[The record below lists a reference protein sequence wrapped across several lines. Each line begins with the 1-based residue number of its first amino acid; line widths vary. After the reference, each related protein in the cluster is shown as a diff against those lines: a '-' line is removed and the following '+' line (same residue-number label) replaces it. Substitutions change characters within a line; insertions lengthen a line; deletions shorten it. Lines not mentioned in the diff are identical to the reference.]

1 MSGKM
6 FGNFRERLQHVQH
19 DFSAGLKN
27 LTDKAKEVGKPGL
40 TRDRSKKRDLAGA
53 ELLYR
58 YKESWMHIHKSI
70 EETAVVGETVDT
82 EVWKL
87 VERYEG
93 QARALSQLHS
103 QLETFPGLVHE
114 LSSIT
119 EMVAGLS
126 SDFEQ
131 VEHLLNELENVCE
144 QQDMQANQS
153 EHRNKLASY
162 RQAKVLERENL
173 QVQLDLVYLRKVRE
187 MEFSQQE
194 RLKERHKMFQDAFN
208 DDLQHYKLYGARSAL
223 PHASG
228 ASAETTSNT
237 AELSALT
244 LDDIMDQSELD
255 NFLGPMDDLGEVG
268 VEAEEE
274 EEEEEESD
282 SVTTDTEGTD
292 SQAESIDV
300 TRQDVTQMP
309 EVTGSEVTGSEV
321 TGSEVTGSEVTKT
334 EQQDGQ
340 ADTQEPNN

>member
-6 FGNFRERLQHVQH
+6 FGNFRERLQTVQH

-70 EETAVVGETVDT
+70 EETAAVGESVDT
-82 EVWKL
+82 EVWNM

-93 QARALSQLHS
+93 QARALSHLHT
-103 QLETFPGLVHE
+103 QLETFPGLVQE

-131 VEHLLNELENVCE
+131 VEQLLNELEDVCE
-144 QQDMQANQS
+144 QQELQANQS
-153 EHRNKLASY
+153 QHRHKLTSY
-162 RQAKVLERENL
+162 HQAKVLERENL
-173 QVQLDLVYLRKVRE
+173 QVQLDLVYVRKVRE

-208 DDLQHYKLYGARSAL
+208 DDLQHYKLYGTRSTL
-223 PHASG
+223 PHARQVCYYMYFG
-228 ASAETTSNT
+228 ASAEVTTSTN
-237 AELSALT
+237 ELSALT

-255 NFLGPMDDLGEVG
+255 NFLGPMDDPGEMG
-268 VEAEEE
+268 VEAEEEEE

-282 SVTTDTEGTD
+282 SVTTDTD

-321 TGSEVTGSEVTKT
+321 AET
-334 EQQDGQ
+334 EQHDSQ
-340 ADTQEPNN
+340 DTQEQSS

>member
-6 FGNFRERLQHVQH
+6 FGNFRERFQTVQH
-19 DFSAGLKN
+19 DFSTGLKN

-40 TRDRSKKRDLAGA
+40 VKDRSKKRDLAGA

-58 YKESWMHIHKSI
+58 YKESWMHMHKSI
-70 EETAVVGETVDT
+70 EETAAVGESVDA

-93 QARALSQLHS
+93 PARALSQLHT
-103 QLETFPGLVHE
+103 QLESFPGLVQE
-114 LSSIT
+114 LSNIT

-131 VEHLLNELENVCE
+131 VEHLLNELEDVCE
-144 QQDMQANQS
+144 QQELQANQS
-153 EHRNKLASY
+153 EHRNKLVSY
-162 RQAKVLERENL
+162 HQAKVLERENL

-223 PHASG
+223 PHAGG
-228 ASAETTSNT
+228 ASAEVT
-237 AELSALT
+237 AGTEELSALT

-255 NFLGPMDDLGEVG
+255 NFLGPLDDSGEMG

-282 SVTTDTEGTD
+282 SVTTDTDGTD

-309 EVTGSEVTGSEV
+309 EVTGSEVTE
-321 TGSEVTGSEVTKT
+321 T

-340 ADTQEPNN
+340 PDTQEESN